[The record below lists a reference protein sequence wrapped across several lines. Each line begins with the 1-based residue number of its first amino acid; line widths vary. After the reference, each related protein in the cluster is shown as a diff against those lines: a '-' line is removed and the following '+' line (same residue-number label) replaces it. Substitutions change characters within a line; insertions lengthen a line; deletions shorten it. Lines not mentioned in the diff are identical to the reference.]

1 MNNRLIDRF
10 GIPPGHFACGG
21 IDQGVDGEPNLPN
34 KPSIPGIRVSTA
46 QFNVQRSMAG
56 APDTGDTSRQRQR
69 TQLGDW
75 LSAQVDSR
83 YAVSHI
89 AATDASG
96 AHVLFDGYLSDIVGM
111 AADDRSPAAA
121 ILALYHESGLDF
133 LLRLRGSYTCLI
145 VDGRRN
151 CAHLFNDRRA
161 SRPLFYRQAGDAS
174 LLIGPEV
181 ALLAQAAPALH
192 DIDPVA
198 VCEFLLFASYYND
211 CTLFPTIRKLPP
223 GSVMTLTPGALAV
236 RPYWEIRIDPN
247 KPPADE
253 TVLVEQGLALFNQ
266 SINRLMNATTQ
277 PFLFLSGG
285 LDSRMIL
292 GGLRANGYRIPAV
305 TYGTSEGDDAP
316 IARQLA
322 ELCGLPFTYVPI
334 ETKDLQDHFVAA
346 SLNADCRAETIDSP
360 TTEAMM
366 PRLAEQFHTFLNG
379 DITIMRRPASS
390 HVDALDKAGVFT
402 FAQSSRLA
410 DLLAPGAFRQV
421 RTSINRTVNNILA
434 GGRQLDPQDLMD
446 KTYYEQR
453 LGNRQNAFVAAKLR
467 YLEPAQPW
475 LDEDLVDFLYAIPGT
490 MRAQKRITKKMLQT
504 AHSDLANVP
513 FAQQD
518 SIPHARTYRNIIPAR
533 PMLADF
539 IRDQFHDALDPRI
552 AVLFRQDSLLNLVD
566 SMLTGAPYPFSS
578 AHWWSRL
585 PGMWRIDAKR
595 YATDRIHPVS
605 IMLRLM
611 QLNIYLRA
619 MDRHEPESA
628 YPRNC

>member
-1 MNNRLIDRF
+1 M
-10 GIPPGHFACGG
+10 
-21 IDQGVDGEPNLPN
+21 
-34 KPSIPGIRVSTA
+34 
-46 QFNVQRSMAG
+46 
-56 APDTGDTSRQRQR
+56 
-69 TQLGDW
+69 
-75 LSAQVDSR
+75 SAQVNSR
-83 YAVSHI
+83 YEDEWIH
-89 AATDASG
+89 AADSTG
-96 AHVLFDGYLSDIVGM
+96 TCVLFDGYLSHITGQ
-111 AADDRSPAAA
+111 APRERSPAAA
-121 ILALYHESGLDF
+121 VLALYLESGLDF
-133 LLRLRGSYTCLI
+133 LTRLRGSYTCLI
-145 VDGRRN
+145 IDAQAHR
-151 CAHLFNDRRA
+151 AHLFNDRRA
-161 SRPLFYRQAGDAS
+161 SRPAFYRQETGAS
-174 LLIGPEV
+174 LLVGPEV
-181 ALLAQAAPALH
+181 TLLAQAAPAQC

-211 CTLFPTIRKLPP
+211 RTLFPSIRKLPP
-223 GSVMTLTPGALAV
+223 GSVMTFAPDMLDIQ
-236 RPYWEIRIDPN
+236 RYWEIRIDPD
-247 KPPADE
+247 KPPANE
-253 TVLVEQGLALFNQ
+253 PVLAEQGLALFNQ
-266 SINRLMNATTQ
+266 SINRLMNATTR

-322 ELCGLPFTYVPI
+322 ELCGLPFTYEPI
-334 ETKDLQDHFVAA
+334 AADDLQDHFIAA

-366 PRLAEQFHTFLNG
+366 PRLATQYHAFLNG
-379 DITIMRRPASS
+379 DITIMRKPASS
-390 HVDALDKAGVFT
+390 RADALVKAGIFT

-410 DLLAPGAFRQV
+410 DLLDPGAFRQI

-434 GGRQLDPQDLMD
+434 DGRQLDPQDLRD

-475 LDEDLVDFLYAIPGT
+475 LDEDLVDFLYAIPGC
-490 MRAQKRITKKMLQT
+490 MRAQKGITKKMLQM
-504 AHSDLANVP
+504 AHPDLANVP

-518 SIPHARTYRNIIPAR
+518 SIPHARTYRNIIPTR

-552 AVLFRQDSLLNLVD
+552 AALFRQDGLLNLVD
-566 SMLTGAPYPFSS
+566 SMLTGAPYPFTS

-585 PGMWRIDAKR
+585 PGMWRIDARR
-595 YATDRIHPVS
+595 YAMDRIHPVS

-619 MDRHEPESA
+619 MDRHGPESA
-628 YPRNC
+628 

>member
-1 MNNRLIDRF
+1 M
-10 GIPPGHFACGG
+10 
-21 IDQGVDGEPNLPN
+21 LPAASN
-34 KPSIPGIRVSTA
+34 KPSIPGIHVSTG
-46 QFNVQRSMAG
+46 QFNRQPGMAG
-56 APDTGDTSRQRQR
+56 APNTGYPGRQHQCA
-69 TQLGDW
+69 QLGDW

-83 YAVSHI
+83 YAASHI

-96 AHVLFDGYLSDIVGM
+96 TYVLFDGYLSNIVGM
-111 AADDRSPAAA
+111 AANDRSPAAA
-121 ILALYHESGLDF
+121 ILALYLESGLDF
-133 LLRLRGSYTCLI
+133 LLRLRGSYSCLI
-145 VDGRRN
+145 VDSRSNR
-151 CAHLFNDRRA
+151 AHLFNDRRA
-161 SRPLFYRQAGDAS
+161 SRPLFYRQAGDAN

-181 ALLAQAAPALH
+181 ALLAQATPALH

-211 CTLFPTIRKLPP
+211 RTLFPPIKKLPP
-223 GSVMTLTPGALAV
+223 GSVLTLTPAALAI
-236 RPYWEIRIDPN
+236 RPYWEIRINSD

-253 TVLVEQGLALFNQ
+253 PALIEHGLTLFNQ
-266 SINRLMNATTQ
+266 SIHRLMGATSQ

-334 ETKDLQDHFVAA
+334 ATDDLQDHFVAA

-366 PRLAEQFHTFLNG
+366 PTLAEQFHAFMNG
-379 DITIMRRPASS
+379 DITIMRKATSS
-390 HVDALDKAGVFT
+390 HMDALDKAGVFT
-402 FAQSSRLA
+402 FAQSNRLT
-410 DLLAPGAFRQV
+410 DLLNPDVFRQV
-421 RTSINRTVNNILA
+421 GTSMNRTVANILA
-434 GGRQLDPQDLMD
+434 DGRQLDPQDLMD

-453 LGNRQNAFVAAKLR
+453 LSNRQNAFVAAKLR
-467 YLEPAQPW
+467 HLEPAQPW
-475 LDEDLVDFLYAIPGT
+475 LDEDLVDFLYAVPGT
-490 MRAQKRITKKMLQT
+490 MRAQKRITRKMLQT
-504 AHSDLANVP
+504 AHPDLANVA

-518 SIPHARTYRNIIPAR
+518 SIPHARTYRNIIPTR
-533 PMLADF
+533 PMLANF
-539 IRDQFHDALDPRI
+539 IRGQFHDALDPRI

-566 SMLTGAPYPFSS
+566 SLLTGAPYPFSS

-585 PGMWRIDAKR
+585 PGMWRIDARR

-619 MDRHEPESA
+619 MVDVNPKAPNHATADVKEQK
-628 YPRNC
+628 